1 MQVMGKVMDFTVSRL
16 KSYESAVLLVTLSK
30 DCALGDEH
38 TKDQFTS
45 YFGAI
50 SHFILL
56 KCFFNSGTVHS
67 GHPRVALF
75 RVVSR

>member
-1 MQVMGKVMDFTVSRL
+1 MDFTVSRL

-50 SHFILL
+50 SSFHSFEV
-56 KCFFNSGTVHS
+56 FFQ
-67 GHPRVALF
+67 F
-75 RVVSR
+75 RDRA